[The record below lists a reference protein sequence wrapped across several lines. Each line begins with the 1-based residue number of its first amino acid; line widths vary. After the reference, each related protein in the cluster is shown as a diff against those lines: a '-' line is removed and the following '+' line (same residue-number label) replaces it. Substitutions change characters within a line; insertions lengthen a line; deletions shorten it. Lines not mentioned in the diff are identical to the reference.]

1 MFEKFSKEARA
12 AVVKAQ
18 EVARDEHSG
27 MTDSRHVLVAL
38 IEMPGPAA
46 TAVAGSGLDTTDVVR
61 RLRRDIRAG
70 DALDAD
76 ALAAL
81 GIDLDAVRERTDAVF
96 GEGALDRAGAARH
109 RRSPGSHIP
118 FTPDAKKS
126 LELALRETLRL
137 KSSTIDGGHL
147 LLGILR
153 DARNPA
159 ARALSDAG
167 ADLGR
172 IRHLVEN
179 RGEAAASA

>member
-1 MFEKFSKEARA
+1 MFERFSKEARA
-12 AVVKAQ
+12 AVIKAQ

-27 MTDSRHVLVAL
+27 VIDSRHVLVAL
-38 IEMPGPAA
+38 IETPGPAVA
-46 TAVAGSGLDTTDVVR
+46 AVAGSGLDTTDAVR
-61 RLRRDIRAG
+61 TLRRDIRAG

-81 GIDLDAVRERTDAVF
+81 GIDLDAVRDRTDAVF
-96 GEGALDRAGAARH
+96 GEGALDRAGAARR
-109 RRSPGSHIP
+109 RRSPGHIP
-118 FTPDAKKS
+118 FTPDAKKG
-126 LELALRETLRL
+126 LELALREAIRL

-153 DARNPA
+153 DTRNPA

-179 RGEAAASA
+179 RTDAA